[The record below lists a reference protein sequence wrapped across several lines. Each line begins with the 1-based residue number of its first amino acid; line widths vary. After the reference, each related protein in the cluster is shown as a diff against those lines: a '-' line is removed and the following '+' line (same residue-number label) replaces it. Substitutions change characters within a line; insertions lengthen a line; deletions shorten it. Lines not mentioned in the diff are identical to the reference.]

1 MRDGMDDK
9 DDKDGRW
16 RWLGMVRG
24 GDGRG
29 RDRRGFL
36 IWFDLI

>member
-1 MRDGMDDK
+1 MRDGMDGK
-9 DDKDGRW
+9 DGKDGRS
-16 RWLGMVRG
+16 RWLRMMRG

-36 IWFDLI
+36 I